1 MNSNNP
7 FDNFGIEHLS
17 ASSINT
23 YIADPCMF
31 IMRYLYK
38 NKGIGNPAMWR
49 GTVVDESIGEILTNN
64 VDEKTAIK
72 SAIKRFDGLYSHYK
86 KEHEIDFNKFSKE
99 RSLLES
105 YLNTAI
111 PYFKGMG
118 IPSSYQKE
126 VRLQLDEIPIP
137 IIGYIDLQFDGVVRD
152 IKTTGRMPTTIP
164 DSVNRQLSIY
174 ATVEQSDAY
183 ADYILAT
190 PKKTE
195 IKSMQVENID
205 EHMKVVKD
213 ASLTIMNLLSYSN
226 DINQIA
232 KLFYPNFDSWMW
244 SKDDIE
250 FGKTIWS

>member
-1 MNSNNP
+1 MNNNP
-7 FDNFGIEHLS
+7 FDNFEIEHLS

-38 NKGIGNPAMWR
+38 HKGNGNPAMWR
-49 GTVVDESIGEILTNN
+49 GTVVDESIGELLIQ
-64 VDEKTAIK
+64 DIDDKTVIK
-72 SAIKRFDGLYSHYK
+72 SAISRFDGLYHHYK
-86 KEHEIDFNKFSKE
+86 DEIEIDYNKFSRE
-99 RSLLES
+99 RNLITS

-111 PYFKGMG
+111 PFYKGMNKP
-118 IPSSYQKE
+118 IAYQKQ
-126 VRLQLDEIPIP
+126 VKLQLDELPIP
-137 IIGYIDLQFDGVVRD
+137 IIGYIDLQYEGVVRD
-152 IKTTGRMPTTIP
+152 IKTTGRMPSAIP
-164 DSVNRQLSIY
+164 DAVNRQLSIY
-174 ATVEQSDAY
+174 ATVEDCDAY
-183 ADYILAT
+183 ADYIFAS

-232 KLFYPNFDSWMW
+232 RLFYPNYDSWMW

-250 FGKTIWS
+250 IAKTIWS